1 MTTIAERLRTNPAIP
16 EEMAL
21 MDKAADALDAA
32 EKALDRIVTRGF
44 SAQAEDEAHAALAKL
59 REAK

>member
-1 MTTIAERLRTNPAIP
+1 LRTNPAIP